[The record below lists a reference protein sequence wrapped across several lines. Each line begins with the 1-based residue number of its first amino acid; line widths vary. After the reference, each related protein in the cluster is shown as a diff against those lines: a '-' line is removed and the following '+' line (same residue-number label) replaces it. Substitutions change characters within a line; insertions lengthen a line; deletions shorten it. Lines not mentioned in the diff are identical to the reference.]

1 MKLAAKRIVGS
12 SGKRRFNTARLK
24 DTEVREEVTV
34 TLKIKFA
41 APAEV
46 DEDESEDIMR
56 QH

>member
-34 TLKIKFA
+34 IKFA